1 MIKEQVSGGIIADKE
16 EQTQGDKVP
25 LYQKLSYSLTDFGG
39 NLLFVTISTY
49 LLYFYTDVFGLS
61 VGVAGTL
68 LLITRFIDAIDAP
81 IWGALIDRTNTRWG
95 QSRPYFLWLCV
106 PFALFSWLTFST
118 PDLSGTWK
126 VVYAVV
132 TYIFAGVFYTGIS
145 SPMTSILPNLS
156 NNPKERVV
164 LNSYRMVGGNIG
176 LLIANSIVLPL
187 VAILGQGNDQ
197 RGFSLTLAILGIIA
211 IISFLI
217 AFANVR
223 EVNSSTVKSIPLK
236 KSVKAAK
243 QNWPW
248 IIIVITNL
256 IYWIGTTVR
265 SSGLIYYFQYNID
278 AKNLVPIA
286 GAFSSIAII
295 GMILIPFMVKLTNK
309 RYVLIGALLISAISN
324 VMIFF
329 VGMNT
334 TAVIIFYAIGS
345 VGTGVAAAMPF
356 VMLSDAV
363 DFGHWKNGIRAS
375 GLLTTIGS
383 AFCVKAGSGIGAFLP
398 SQVMS
403 AFNYRPN
410 SMQTPQALFGIE
422 LSFVWMPAVLFVLA
436 AIPMFFYG
444 KYEKGE
450 EHIRIELLE
459 REV

>member
-309 RYVLIGALLISAISN
+309 RYVLIGALLVSAISN